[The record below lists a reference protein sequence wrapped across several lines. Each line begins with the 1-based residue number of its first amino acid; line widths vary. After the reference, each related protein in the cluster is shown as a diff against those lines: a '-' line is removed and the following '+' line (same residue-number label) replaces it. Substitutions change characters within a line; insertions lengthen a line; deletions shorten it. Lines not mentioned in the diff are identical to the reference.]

1 MAALLAQL
9 RHGTSN
15 LFYCHNAG
23 SVARFLL
30 ALLAV
35 TPGQWR
41 LTGDDRLKQRPM
53 LPLIQCLRHMGCT
66 IVCTE
71 EEGFLPL
78 DITGFTPQYRM
89 AEIDPNESSQYVSAM
104 MLIGCLLPN
113 GLTLTLTDRAAS
125 RPYIEMTCVL
135 LTQAGI
141 KNSVSPNR
149 RVYRVESLP
158 ADTQHKKQVVNIEPD
173 WSSASYIYAAACL
186 VPGLRIRMQG
196 LSYSHSTQGDR
207 VAKELFAQLGVE
219 TQELRSPYRANTRS
233 IAIVGTGKHP
243 DSFEYNFIDC
253 PDLLPAVLVSCA
265 ALGMKARL
273 RGIKNL
279 RIKESDRIS
288 ALKEE
293 LEKMG
298 ATITQTATE
307 VRLAAA
313 GLKPCASISTHND
326 HRIAMA
332 FGVLT
337 LIFPNMVIEE
347 PEQVS
352 KSFPDF
358 WKQLDLIR
366 RAATNR

>member
-1 MAALLAQL
+1 MTCALL
-9 RHGTSN
+9 S
-15 LFYCHNAG
+15 
-23 SVARFLL
+23 
-30 ALLAV
+30 
-35 TPGQWR
+35 
-41 LTGDDRLKQRPM
+41 
-53 LPLIQCLRHMGCT
+53 
-66 IVCTE
+66 
-71 EEGFLPL
+71 
-78 DITGFTPQYRM
+78 
-89 AEIDPNESSQYVSAM
+89 
-104 MLIGCLLPN
+104 
-113 GLTLTLTDRAAS
+113 
-125 RPYIEMTCVL
+125 
-135 LTQAGI
+135 QAGI

-149 RVYRVESLP
+149 RVYRVEALP
-158 ADTQHKKQVVNIEPD
+158 ADIQHKKQVVNIEPD

-196 LSYSHSTQGDR
+196 LSYSQSTQGDR

-279 RIKESDRIS
+279 RIKESDRIN

-307 VRLAAA
+307 VRLAPARPIRKKTVEEQSTPINPH
-313 GLKPCASISTHND
+313 LVSSPLTPCASIRTHSD

-337 LIFPNMVIEE
+337 LIFPDMVIEE

-366 RAATNR
+366 RAATNS